1 MTAQA
6 ATTHTIVR
14 PLSPAARSVRVSLG
28 GGAVVLDLTGVRE
41 ARAAA
46 ITARTSRPAARAA

>member
-28 GGAVVLDLTGVRE
+28 GGAVVLDLAGVRE

-46 ITARTSRPAARAA
+46 TTRRAADRAA